1 MDRRRRRKGKRREE
15 GFELKRRYLMLLLHP
30 YLSVRSDAYIQGNLH
45 NPLVGLEA
53 ELKLGR
59 WENASTKARDGR
71 TRTGTAI
78 VAGN

>member
-15 GFELKRRYLMLLLHP
+15 GFELKRRYLMLLHP